1 MLLLDWPLVLG
12 VCPNYEVVMFQ
23 PRTVTP
29 PYLGSVVNC
38 YVATKLFLNLYTLLL
53 HPPDLLLRGVPVP
66 APGQSPVYFRRAATQ
81 DHSSIW
87 ELPVSV
93 PASRYPSLPSP
104 SSNSSVS
111 LSPMYL
117 PRLLDFQRR
126 YLDAAEIS
134 FNVALS

>member
-81 DHSSIW
+81 DHSPTWAS
-87 ELPVSV
+87 PVSI
-93 PASRYPSLPSP
+93 PSHQDPSLPALSFESSASMSP
-104 SSNSSVS
+104 PQ
-111 LSPMYL
+111 LSPCL
-117 PRLLDFQRR
+117 PDF
-126 YLDAAEIS
+126 
-134 FNVALS
+134 